1 MLSLS
6 FHALLPVA
14 PIILRDIL
22 VVSYGNSSKTARC
35 ELALPITFDV
45 FRGKSYVYWRARMS
59 HVTEFLTDDLY
70 SVPMDDSISSMN

>member
-35 ELALPITFDV
+35 ELALPITFRTWANH
-45 FRGKSYVYWRARMS
+45 FRAIQQ
-59 HVTEFLTDDLY
+59 L
-70 SVPMDDSISSMN
+70 